1 MRKILDTTDDFS
13 AFLTEHESDLI
24 RSSRPFADYMRE
36 KFREKGILQQDI
48 FLAADLSERS
58 GYKLISEEK
67 HTQQRDTILRIC
79 LAAEFHLDEV
89 QKALC
94 LYGMAP
100 LHYRIPRDMAFIVA
114 FNNRIY
120 DIHDVDTIL
129 RENDLPPF
137 LTPDP
142 PV

>member
-48 FLAADLSERS
+48 FLAADLSERY